1 MWAKWRCPLIPLT
14 RCFMCLSK
22 RNPTHSNRPFS
33 FVVQR
38 RPSTHPIHGGLVLQ
52 TCKLCYSRK
61 KGTPWLIWGMRGPQ
75 HHQIWKQ
82 GGWETQSK
90 EQPLTHEPRET
101 LPQPDE
107 TSVSFITYSIK
118 LTMQLFKK
126 RLRYCVW
133 FVKKFILFSALLFIG
148 VSKSIIP
155 SLSDWL
161 EPLYEAR
168 NTKFCKSRLQWQLI
182 QRTNECCKV
191 ITS

>member
-1 MWAKWRCPLIPLT
+1 MSSDSVDALFL
-14 RCFMCLSK
+14 CLSK

-38 RPSTHPIHGGLVLQ
+38 RPSTHPIHGELVLK

-61 KGTPWLIWGMRGPQ
+61 QCTRWLIWGMRGPQ

-118 LTMQLFKK
+118 LVIQLFKK
-126 RLRYCVW
+126 RLRYYVW
-133 FVKKFILFSALLFIG
+133 FVKKFILFSALLFID
-148 VSKSIIP
+148 VSKSFVP

-161 EPLYEAR
+161 KSLYEAR
-168 NTKFCKSRLQWQLI
+168 NTNFCKSRLQWQLI
-182 QRTNECCKV
+182 QRINECCKV